1 MKNSVLFSSIL
12 ILLALANLGFWTWLN
27 QPHSAQPWNGV
38 ITGVSFNP
46 MRLDHDPAKNRFP
59 GSQEIEQDLA
69 LLQNKVYAVRTYS
82 VSNGFD
88 VIPALAK
95 RYDLNVSVGAWIGE
109 DAEANQ
115 REIDKLIALSRQN
128 HDNIVRTLVGN
139 EALLREDV
147 SVEELTGFIRQVK
160 QQTWRPVSTS
170 ETWDT
175 WLKYP
180 ELAAEVDFIA
190 AHILPYWEGVS
201 IDDALDYVF
210 QRYYQLQRA
219 FPGKP
224 VVITEVGWP
233 SNGKPIKQAEAS
245 LVNQARFLRAF
256 FNRAHAENITYYTI
270 EAFDQPWK
278 MTEEGSAGAYW
289 GLFNAGRQP
298 KFAMQG
304 QVENLP
310 QWPLWAFAAII
321 LGLLICL
328 LFLLNRQRL
337 KLPGILFFGLI
348 VNLAASMLAWTAALG
363 VHQYQTLFSALLWGL
378 LLAMQALAI
387 LVLLVESLELVEV
400 FWNRES
406 KRRFLPVTPPADY
419 RYPKVSLHVP
429 IHNEPPEM
437 VAQTLAA
444 LDQLDYPNLE
454 VLVIDNN
461 TTDPAIW
468 KPVKR
473 HCLRL
478 GPRFRFFHLENWPGY
493 KAGALN
499 YALTQTSDDAE
510 IIAVIDS
517 DYQVARDWLKKM
529 TPYFDNPEVGFVQ
542 SPQNYHD
549 WHQSLFKT
557 CCQWEYAGFF
567 HIGMVQRNE
576 HNAIIQH
583 GTMTMIRKSALEA
596 VGQWGEWC
604 ICEDSELGLRLY
616 QAGYDSVYAP
626 HTFGKGLTPD
636 TFSGYIGQ
644 RHRWVYGA
652 MQILKRH
659 ARSLFKPGK
668 TNLTPAQ
675 RYHFIAGW
683 LPWFSDA
690 LALLFTLASLVLTTL
705 VLLDPDHQELP
716 VIAFILPV
724 LGLFVFKIFRSF
736 WLYRRRVRCGL
747 LHTLGATL
755 AGMALTHTVAIAIWQ
770 GLFTSGRPF
779 LRTPKC
785 EQDRPFFAGLM
796 TIRQELFLLLSLWL
810 AALLL
815 SQQSQYDNLS
825 GHLWLTV
832 LLVQSAPYFTTLLV
846 FLINTVPALMPFLSR
861 PRYHSTPMQQV
872 K

>member
-1 MKNSVLFSSIL
+1 MKQTVLFPVF
-12 ILLALANLGFWTWLN
+12 LAFWAWLN
-27 QPHSAQPWNGV
+27 QPHSAQAWNGV

-46 MRLDHDPAKNRFP
+46 MRQHHDPAQNLFP
-59 GSQEIEQDLA
+59 SQEEIEQDLA
-69 LLQNKVYAVRTYS
+69 LLQNKVHAVRTYS

-88 VIPALAK
+88 VIPELAGQ
-95 RYDLNVSVGAWIGE
+95 YGLNVSLGAWIGE
-109 DAEANQ
+109 NALANQ
-115 REIDKLIALSRQN
+115 QEIDKLIALSRAN
-128 HDNIVRTLVGN
+128 HANIVRTLVGN
-139 EALLREDV
+139 EALLRKDV
-147 SVEELTGFIRQVK
+147 SVEQLIAYIRQVK
-160 QQTWRPVSTS
+160 RQTWRPVSTS

-180 ELAAEVDFIA
+180 ELADEVDFIA

-201 IDDALDYVF
+201 ADQALDYVF
-210 QRYYQLQRA
+210 QRYYQLQQA
-219 FPGKP
+219 FPDKP
-224 VVITEVGWP
+224 VVITVVGWP
-233 SNGKPIKQAEAS
+233 SNGKPIKQAQAS

-256 FNRAHAENITYYTI
+256 FNRAHTENITYYTI

-289 GLFNAGRQP
+289 GLFDAERQP

-304 QVENLP
+304 MVENLP
-310 QWPLWAFAAII
+310 QWPIWAFTAIS
-321 LGLLICL
+321 LGLLVSL
-328 LFLLNRQRL
+328 LFLTSRQGL
-337 KLPGILFFGLI
+337 QLPGILFFGLI

-363 VHQYQTLFSALLWGL
+363 VHQYQTLFNAMLWGL
-378 LLAMQALAI
+378 LLLMQALAI

-400 FWNRES
+400 LWSRS
-406 KRRFLPVTPPADY
+406 GKRQFRPITPPTDFH
-419 RYPKVSLHVP
+419 YPKVSLHVP

-444 LDQLDYPNLE
+444 LKQLDYPNLE

-461 TTDPAIW
+461 TSDPDIW
-468 KPVKR
+468 RPVEQ
-473 HCLRL
+473 HCQRL

-499 YALTQTSDDAE
+499 YALTQTAEDAE

-517 DYQVARDWLKKM
+517 DYQVSRNWLRKM
-529 TPYFDNPEVGFVQ
+529 TPHFANPQVGFVQ

-549 WHQSLFKT
+549 WRQSLFKT
-557 CCQWEYAGFF
+557 FCQWEYAGFF

-616 QAGYDSVYAP
+616 KAGYDSVYAP
-626 HTFGKGLTPD
+626 DTFGKGLTPD
-636 TFSGYIGQ
+636 SFSGYIGQ
-644 RHRWVYGA
+644 RNRWVYGA

-659 ARSLFKPGK
+659 AKSLFKHG
-668 TNLTPAQ
+668 TTDLTAAQ
-675 RYHFIAGW
+675 RYHFISGW

-690 LALLFTLASLVLTTL
+690 LALVFTLSSLILTGMAL
-705 VLLDPDHQELP
+705 IAPEHSELP

-724 LGLFVFKIFRSF
+724 LGLFVFKLLRSF
-736 WLYRRRVRCGL
+736 WLYQHRVRCGFW
-747 LHTLGATL
+747 HTLGATL

-785 EQDRPFFAGLM
+785 EQERPFFAGLM
-796 TIRQELFLLLSLWL
+796 TIRQELLLLVSLW
-810 AALLL
+810 AAAFLL
-815 SQQSQYDNLS
+815 SQQMSYDNLS
-825 GHLWLTV
+825 GHLWIAV
-832 LLVQSAPYFTTLLV
+832 LLVQSLPYLTTLLI
-846 FLINTVPALMPFLSR
+846 FMINSAPVLLTFPN
-861 PRYHSTPMQQV
+861 RYRFNTKRMQEAE
-872 K
+872 

>member
-1 MKNSVLFSSIL
+1 MKKTILFSSL
-12 ILLALANLGFWTWLN
+12 LGLLALTNLAFWAWLN
-27 QPHSAQPWNGV
+27 QPHFAQPWNGV

-46 MRLDHDPAKNRFP
+46 MRLDHDPAANSFP
-59 GSQEIEQDLA
+59 SPQEIEQDLA
-69 LLQNKVYAVRTYS
+69 LLQDKVHAVRTYS
-82 VSNGFD
+82 VGNGFD
-88 VIPALAK
+88 VIPELAK
-95 RYDLNVSVGAWIGE
+95 RYGLNVSLGAWIGK
-109 DAEANQ
+109 DNDANQ
-115 REIDKLIALSRQN
+115 REIESLIALSRQN
-128 HDNIVRTLVGN
+128 HNNIVRTLVGN

-147 SVEELTGFIRQVK
+147 SVDELIGFIRQVK
-160 QQTWRPVSTS
+160 QRTWRPVSTS

-190 AHILPYWEGVS
+190 AHILPYWEGIAV
-201 IDDALDYVF
+201 DDALDYVF
-210 QRYYQLQRA
+210 QRYYQLQQA
-219 FPGKP
+219 FPDKP

-233 SNGKPIKQAEAS
+233 SNGKPIKQAQAS

-256 FNRAHAENITYYTI
+256 FNRADVENITYYTI

-289 GLFNAGRQP
+289 GLFDAERRP

-304 QVENLP
+304 EVENLP
-310 QWPLWAFAAII
+310 QWPLWAFTAVT
-321 LGLLICL
+321 LGLLVTL
-328 LFLLNRQRL
+328 LFLLNHQRL
-337 KLPGILFFGLI
+337 KLPGMLFFGLI
-348 VNLAASMLAWTAALG
+348 VNLAASLLAWTAALG
-363 VHQYQTLFSALLWGL
+363 VHQYQTLFSAMLWGL
-378 LLAMQALAI
+378 LLSMQALAI
-387 LVLLVESLELVEV
+387 LVLLVESLELTEV
-400 FWNRES
+400 LWNRDS
-406 KRRFLPVTPPADY
+406 PRRFRPLTRPDDY
-419 RYPKVSLHVP
+419 RYPKVSLHLP

-468 KPVKR
+468 RPVER
-473 HCLRL
+473 HCQRL
-478 GPRFRFFHLENWPGY
+478 GSRFRFFHLENWPGY

-517 DYQVARDWLKKM
+517 DYQVSRDWLKKM
-529 TPYFDNPEVGFVQ
+529 TPHFDNPRVGFVQ

-549 WHQSLFKT
+549 WRHSLFKT
-557 CCQWEYAGFF
+557 FCQWEYAGFF

-583 GTMTMIRKSALEA
+583 GTMTMIRKSALQA

-616 QAGYDSVYAP
+616 QAGYDSVYVP
-626 HTFGKGLTPD
+626 DTFGKGLTPD

-659 ARSLFKPGK
+659 AGSLFKPGK
-668 TNLTPAQ
+668 TDLTPAQ

-690 LALLFTLASLVLTTL
+690 LALLFTLASLVLTGL
-705 VLLDPDHQELP
+705 VLLDPEHQELP

-724 LGLFVFKIFRSF
+724 LGLFVFKILRSF
-736 WLYRRRVRCGL
+736 WLYRQRVRCGFF
-747 LHTLGATL
+747 HTLGATV
-755 AGMALTHTVAIAIWQ
+755 AGMALTHTVAIALWQ

-785 EQDRPFFAGLM
+785 EQERPFFAGLM
-796 TIRQELFLLLSLWL
+796 TIRQELLLLTSLWT
-810 AALLL
+810 AAFFL
-815 SQQSQYDNLS
+815 SQQASYDNLS
-825 GHLWLTV
+825 GHLWIAV
-832 LLVQSAPYFTTLLV
+832 LLVQSTPYLATASM
-846 FLINTVPALMPFLSR
+846 FLSNMLPALKKQLPQFS
-861 PRYHSTPMQQV
+861 PENISHYG
-872 K
+872 

>member
-1 MKNSVLFSSIL
+1 
-12 ILLALANLGFWTWLN
+12 
-27 QPHSAQPWNGV
+27 
-38 ITGVSFNP
+38 
-46 MRLDHDPAKNRFP
+46 MRQHHDPAQNLFP
-59 GSQEIEQDLA
+59 SQEEIEQDLA
-69 LLQNKVYAVRTYS
+69 LLQNKVHAVRTYS

-88 VIPALAK
+88 VIPELAGQ
-95 RYDLNVSVGAWIGE
+95 YGLNVSLGAWIGE
-109 DAEANQ
+109 NALANQ
-115 REIDKLIALSRQN
+115 QEIDKLIALSRAN
-128 HDNIVRTLVGN
+128 HANIVRTLVGN
-139 EALLREDV
+139 EALLRKDV
-147 SVEELTGFIRQVK
+147 SVEQLIAYIRQVK
-160 QQTWRPVSTS
+160 RQTWRPVSTS

-180 ELAAEVDFIA
+180 ELADEVDFIA

-201 IDDALDYVF
+201 ADQALDYVF
-210 QRYYQLQRA
+210 QRYYQLQQA
-219 FPGKP
+219 FPDKP

-233 SNGKPIKQAEAS
+233 SNGKPIKQAQAS

-256 FNRAHAENITYYTI
+256 FNRAHTENITYYTI

-289 GLFNAGRQP
+289 GLFDAERQP

-304 QVENLP
+304 MVENLP
-310 QWPLWAFAAII
+310 QWLIWAFTAIS
-321 LGLLICL
+321 LGLLVSL
-328 LFLLNRQRL
+328 LFLTSRQGL
-337 KLPGILFFGLI
+337 QLPGILFFGLI

-363 VHQYQTLFSALLWGL
+363 VHQYQTLFSAMLWGL
-378 LLAMQALAI
+378 LLLMQALAI

-400 FWNRES
+400 LWSRS
-406 KRRFLPVTPPADY
+406 GKRQFRPITPPTDFH
-419 RYPKVSLHVP
+419 YPKVSLHVP

-444 LDQLDYPNLE
+444 LKQLDYPNLE

-461 TTDPAIW
+461 TSDPDIW
-468 KPVKR
+468 RPVEQ
-473 HCLRL
+473 HCQRL

-499 YALTQTSDDAE
+499 YALTQTAEDAE

-517 DYQVARDWLKKM
+517 DYQVSRNWLKKM
-529 TPYFDNPEVGFVQ
+529 TPHFANPQVGFVQ

-549 WHQSLFKT
+549 WRQSLFKT
-557 CCQWEYAGFF
+557 FCQWEYAGFF

-616 QAGYDSVYAP
+616 KAGYDSVYAP
-626 HTFGKGLTPD
+626 DTFGKGLTPD
-636 TFSGYIGQ
+636 SFSGYIGQ

-659 ARSLFKPGK
+659 AKSLFKPG
-668 TNLTPAQ
+668 TTDLTAAQ

-690 LALLFTLASLVLTTL
+690 LALVFTLSSLILTGMAL
-705 VLLDPDHQELP
+705 IAPEHSELP

-724 LGLFVFKIFRSF
+724 LGLFVFKLLRSF
-736 WLYRRRVRCGL
+736 WLYQHRVRCGFW
-747 LHTLGATL
+747 HTLGATL

-785 EQDRPFFAGLM
+785 EQERPFFAGLM
-796 TIRQELFLLLSLWL
+796 TIRQELLLLVSLW
-810 AALLL
+810 AAAFLL
-815 SQQSQYDNLS
+815 SQQMSYDNLS
-825 GHLWLTV
+825 GHLWIAV
-832 LLVQSAPYFTTLLV
+832 LLVQSLPYLTTLLI
-846 FLINTVPALMPFLSR
+846 FMINSAPVLLTFPN
-861 PRYHSTPMQQV
+861 RYRFNTKRMQEAE
-872 K
+872 